1 MTDLLP
7 DEPLHRLRARRST
20 KWRAHSPEVLP
31 LSIAEMD
38 FALPDAVR
46 EALADAVERSDTGY
60 LAWLDCH
67 SLGSGTEPSDRFLA
81 AGVALEDGLRFGEPS
96 GYVRLNFG
104 TSTEV
109 LELAVD
115 RMASALR
122 QGTGPSPWASLD

>member
-20 KWRAHSPEVLP
+20 KWRAHGPEVLP

-60 LAWLDCH
+60 AV
-67 SLGSGTEPSDRFLA
+67 TT
-81 AGVALEDGLRFGEPS
+81 DGLGEALAGSTRTRNWPRS
-96 GYVRLNFG
+96 SNLPPG
-104 TSTEV
+104 T
-109 LELAVD
+109 
-115 RMASALR
+115 RCR
-122 QGTGPSPWASLD
+122 